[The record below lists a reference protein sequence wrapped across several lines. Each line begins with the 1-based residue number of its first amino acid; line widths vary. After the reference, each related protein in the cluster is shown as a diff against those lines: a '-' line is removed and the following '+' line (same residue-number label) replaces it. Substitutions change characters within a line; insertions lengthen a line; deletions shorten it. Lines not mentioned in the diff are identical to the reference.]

1 MRKIQSVEYL
11 SGYHIRLT
19 FDDGVIGE
27 IDIEK
32 QLSFDG
38 VFAQFRDIS
47 FFRRVRVNK
56 AWGTIEW
63 TGKIDL
69 DPEVLY
75 EEITGYIVE
84 WAGRATKRE
93 MA

>member
-38 VFAQFRDIS
+38 V
-47 FFRRVRVNK
+47 
-56 AWGTIEW
+56 
-63 TGKIDL
+63 
-69 DPEVLY
+69 
-75 EEITGYIVE
+75 
-84 WAGRATKRE
+84 
-93 MA
+93 